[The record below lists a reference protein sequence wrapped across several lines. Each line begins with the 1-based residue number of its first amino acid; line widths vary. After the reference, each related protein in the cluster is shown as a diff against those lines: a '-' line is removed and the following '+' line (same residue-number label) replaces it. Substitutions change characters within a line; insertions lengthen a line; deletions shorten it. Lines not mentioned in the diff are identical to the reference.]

1 MKYIK
6 SKKISKQKYELT
18 LEVSDHDL
26 EMLEEVALTYEP
38 FQEYQ
43 DKKEELGIDFELPEC
58 YFTEKF
64 QKWINKTW
72 RTFWKCWKV
81 HDNS

>member
-18 LEVSDHDL
+18 LEVSEYDIEMFEDL
-26 EMLEEVALTYEP
+26 ALTYDP
-38 FQEYQ
+38 FQEYH
-43 DKKEELGIDFELPEC
+43 DNKEKLGPDFELPST
-58 YFTEKF
+58 YFTEKY

-72 RTFWKCWKV
+72 RTFWKLWKH
-81 HDNS
+81 HDD